1 MVVSFVSP
9 AHPWGLSRNRR
20 EIVGKG
26 LPWHMRDISPRM
38 AQRFADRLELEV
50 EMTQT
55 VTT

>member
-1 MVVSFVSP
+1 
-9 AHPWGLSRNRR
+9 LSRNRR
-20 EIVGKG
+20 EIVGKR
-26 LPWHMRDISPRM
+26 LPWHMRDISRRM